1 MDVGLGGAGSSGR
14 GGGGGRSGS
23 GGGRDSPF
31 ALGGGGASAA
41 AWTRLVSSG
50 VEDELVA
57 ASGGRGGGG
66 GRAGARAGGLPQGHF
81 LDACFLCRK
90 PLPSNRDIFMYR
102 FAPLPP
108 LVLLYV
114 SWEECIFFKKKKS
127 AAGPVL
133 WTFPTFL
140 EGVFFLARTGNLTA
154 GSSAGK
160 VIK

>member
-14 GGGGGRSGS
+14 RGGGGRSGS
-23 GGGRDSPF
+23 AGGRDSPF

-57 ASGGRGGGG
+57 ASGGGGGG